1 MTETFERRR
10 LEVLVDAPL
19 VNAVIAAA
27 RDSGIF
33 NYTLL
38 PTLGGSGVGGRWIDD
53 QITGAQA
60 KVIFLAIA
68 AEPRSQ
74 AFIDRLSP
82 MLDSHGLVLFSSS
95 VSVVRREKF

>member
-19 VNAVIAAA
+19 VSAVVAAA
-27 RDSGIF
+27 RESGIL

-38 PTLGGSGVGGRWIDD
+38 PTLGGSGEHGTWHDD

-60 KVIFLAIA
+60 KVMFLAVA
-68 AEPRSQ
+68 AEPLSR
-74 AFIDRLSP
+74 AFIERLSP
-82 MLDSHGLVLFSSS
+82 MLDSFGLVLFSSS
-95 VSVVRREKF
+95 VNVVRGDKF